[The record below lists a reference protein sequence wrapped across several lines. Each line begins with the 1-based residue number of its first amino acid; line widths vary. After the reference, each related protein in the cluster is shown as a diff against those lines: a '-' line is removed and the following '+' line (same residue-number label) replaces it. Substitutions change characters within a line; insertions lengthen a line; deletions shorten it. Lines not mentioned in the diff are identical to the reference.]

1 MLPNIATSPVLW
13 LPLTVGV
20 YWVASELYRRI
31 GKSPLLNP
39 TLLTIVALCAAL
51 IGLEVPYAT
60 YFESVNVLHYLLG
73 TAVVALAI
81 PLHRNLRR
89 LLRDLPLIVVALV
102 AGSLTS
108 IACGLLLAKVL
119 GASPATLLSIAPK
132 SATAAVS
139 MEIARGIGG
148 FPAVTA
154 CLTIFTGIIGAV
166 LGPYILTWAG
176 VDSPTARGV
185 ALGTASH
192 GIATARAFSECELA
206 GCCASLAMSLNAIL
220 TALLVPSV
228 VSAMR
233 LVGL

>member
-1 MLPNIATSPVLW
+1 MLPKIATSSVLW

-20 YWVASELYRRI
+20 YWIASELYRLA

-39 TLLTIVALCAAL
+39 TLLTIIALSAAL
-51 IGLEVPYAT
+51 IGLKVPYAA
-60 YFESVNVLHYLLG
+60 YFESVNILQYLLG
-73 TAVVALAI
+73 TAVVAPAI
-81 PLHRNLRR
+81 PLYRNLRS
-89 LLRDLPLIVVALV
+89 LLRELPLITVALV

-108 IACGLLLAKVL
+108 IFCGLVLAKAF

-176 VDSPTARGV
+176 VDCPTARGV

-206 GCCASLAMSLNAIL
+206 GCCASLAMSLNAVL
-220 TALLVPSV
+220 TALLVPAV
-228 VSAMR
+228 ISAMR
-233 LVGL
+233 LAGL

>member
-1 MLPNIATSPVLW
+1 MLPKIATSSVLW
-13 LPLTVGV
+13 LPFTVGI
-20 YWVASELYRRI
+20 YWASSELHRRA

-39 TLLTIVALCAAL
+39 TLLTIAVLCGALVALK
-51 IGLEVPYAT
+51 VPYAV
-60 YFESVNVLHYLLG
+60 YFDSVSILHYLLG

-81 PLHRNLRR
+81 PLHRNLRA
-89 LLRDLPLIVVALV
+89 LLCDLRPIALALV

-108 IACGLLLAKVL
+108 ILGGLILAKVL
-119 GASPATLLSIAPK
+119 GASPAMLLSLAPK

-148 FPAVTA
+148 FPAVAA

-176 VDSPTARGV
+176 VESPAARGV

-192 GIATARAFSECELA
+192 GIATARAFGECELA
-206 GCCASLAMSLNAIL
+206 GCCASLAMSLNAVL
-220 TALLVPSV
+220 TALLVPAV
-228 VSAMR
+228 IGAMS
-233 LVGL
+233 LAGL